1 MKILFTLLTFGTRAA
16 NQKHKQAKSNNKQ
29 PAYNKKRLKGN
40 IQMTLSI
47 YLSIYLHAKERSAKR
62 DGAERTAGINSSKY
76 SSHFC
81 ERQGRYVSVA
91 HAL

>member
-47 YLSIYLHAKERSAKR
+47 YLSTREGTLCKARWRRADSGYKQQQI
-62 DGAERTAGINSSKY
+62 
-76 SSHFC
+76 
-81 ERQGRYVSVA
+81 
-91 HAL
+91 

>member
-47 YLSIYLHAKERSAKR
+47 YLHAKERSAKR